1 MLHRILGQAQ
11 VRRVCCRSQIQ
22 SDLRVTRCRSGL
34 RPGLKPKVAT
44 ATGEIKTFLGFCQVL
59 EPLSHLSVR
68 RSFKTASSAAQLNPS
83 SLPPSSDNPATPAA
97 GTADTTTATATT
109 TDSYSIDSNDPI
121 PPYSITLDPFTD
133 ESLQLALESFMVAL
147 Q

>member
-22 SDLRVTRCRSGL
+22 SDVRVTRCRSGL
-34 RPGLKPKVAT
+34 RPGLNPKVAT
-44 ATGEIKTFLGFCQVL
+44 ATGEIKTLLGFCQVL

-97 GTADTTTATATT
+97 DTADTTTATATT

>member
-22 SDLRVTRCRSGL
+22 SDVRVTRCRSGL
-34 RPGLKPKVAT
+34 RPGLNPKVAT

-97 GTADTTTATATT
+97 GTA
-109 TDSYSIDSNDPI
+109 TDSVSITTEPYSIDSNDPV
-121 PPYSITLDPFTD
+121 PPYSVTLDPLID
-133 ESLQLALESFMVAL
+133 EGLQLALESFMVAL